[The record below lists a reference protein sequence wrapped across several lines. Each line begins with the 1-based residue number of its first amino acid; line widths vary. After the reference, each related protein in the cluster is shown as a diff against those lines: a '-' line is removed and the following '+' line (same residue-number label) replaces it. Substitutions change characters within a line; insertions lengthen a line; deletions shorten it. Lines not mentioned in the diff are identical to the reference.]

1 MRDGKK
7 IEEQD
12 GLPQKEYERLMKM
25 MEDFEE
31 IP

>member
-1 MRDGKK
+1 MTEKM
-7 IEEQD
+7 EEQD